1 VSSQLLHEAFFTD
14 YHEEAAQ
21 ILETFQVPDILRLM
35 QSTTGKNVANLLACM
50 SPVVAAEVIT
60 AMSTDLL
67 AQTLPEMSPA
77 IAASLLQRLDENL
90 WNAILNRIPSR
101 HANEIRSYMEYPP
114 DSVGSLMD
122 PGVFALPEDLTVEEA
137 MAQVR
142 SRAPKDIHDL
152 YIVDRN
158 HTLVGNLSVRDLLLV
173 EPDER
178 LQSVMH
184 RDLSAIHPLESR
196 EQIVELFSQRL
207 LFTIPVV
214 DLDGHLLGVI
224 RNQDI
229 VKASQEDA
237 TADILT
243 MVGANKDERPLS
255 SVSFSVRKRLPWLQ
269 LNLLTAFLAAFVVGI
284 FESTIAQFT
293 ALAVLLP
300 IVAGQSGNTGAQ
312 SLAVVI
318 RGLALRDI
326 RPSEWF
332 QVSGKEVFVAFL
344 NSLAVAGVACLAVAI
359 WSRSLGLTLVI
370 GISMIISM
378 VIAGLSGA
386 MIPMALKALKQDPA
400 QSSSIVLTTV
410 TDVVGFLSFL
420 GLATLFS
427 SFLEF

>member
-1 VSSQLLHEAFFTD
+1 MAYQLLHEEFFTN

-35 QSTTGKNVANLLACM
+35 QFTTGKNVANLLACM

-77 IAASLLQRLDENL
+77 RAASLLQRLDENL

-101 HANEIRSYMEYPP
+101 HANQIRSYMEYPP

-122 PGVFALPEDLTVEEA
+122 PGVFTLPEDLTVGEA

-158 HTLVGNLSVRDLLLV
+158 QTLVGKLSVRDLLLI

-269 LNLLTAFLAAFVVGI
+269 INLLTAFLAAFVVGI

-326 RPSEWF
+326 RPSEWAR
-332 QVSGKEVFVAFL
+332 VSGKEVFVAFL
-344 NSLAVAGVACLAVAI
+344 NSLAVAGVACLAVAL
-359 WSRSLGLTLVI
+359 WSRSFGLTLVI
-370 GISMIISM
+370 GVSMVISM

-386 MIPMALKALKQDPA
+386 IIPMALKALKQDPA
-400 QSSSIVLTTV
+400 QSSSIVLTTI

-427 SFLEF
+427 RFMEL

>member
-1 VSSQLLHEAFFTD
+1 MAHQLLHEEFFTN

-21 ILETFQVPDILRLM
+21 ILETFQITDILRLM
-35 QSTTGKNVANLLACM
+35 QSTTGKNIANLLACM

-67 AQTLPEMSPA
+67 SQTLPEMSPA
-77 IAASLLQRLDENL
+77 IAASLLQRLDEHL
-90 WNAILNRIPSR
+90 SNAILTRIPSR
-101 HANEIRSYMEYPP
+101 HAQEIRSYMEYPP
-114 DSVGSLMD
+114 DSVGGLMD
-122 PGVFALPEDLTVEEA
+122 PGVFTVPEDLTVEEA

-158 HTLVGNLSVRDLLLV
+158 QTLVGKLSVRDLLLI

-284 FESTIAQFT
+284 FETTIAQFT

-326 RPSEWF
+326 RPSEWLR
-332 QVSGKEVFVAFL
+332 VSGKEVFVAFL
-344 NSLAVAGVACLAVAI
+344 NSLAVAGVACLAVAL

-370 GISMIISM
+370 GVSMVISM

-386 MIPMALKALKQDPA
+386 IIPMALKASKQDPA
-400 QSSSIVLTTV
+400 QSSSIVLTTI

-427 SFLEF
+427 GFMEL

>member
-1 VSSQLLHEAFFTD
+1 MSSQLLHEAFFTD

-35 QSTTGKNVANLLACM
+35 QSTTGKNIANLLACM

-101 HANEIRSYMEYPP
+101 HANEIRSYMEYPL

-122 PGVFALPEDLTVEEA
+122 PGVFTVPEDLTVEEA

-158 HTLVGNLSVRDLLLV
+158 QTLVGKLSVRDLLLI

-229 VKASQEDA
+229 VKASQEAA

-332 QVSGKEVFVAFL
+332 RISGKEVFVAFL
-344 NSLAVAGVACLAVAI
+344 NSLAVAATACLAVAL
-359 WSRSLGLTLVI
+359 WSRSIGLTLVI
-370 GISMIISM
+370 GVSMIISM
-378 VIAGLSGA
+378 VIA
-386 MIPMALKALKQDPA
+386 
-400 QSSSIVLTTV
+400 
-410 TDVVGFLSFL
+410 
-420 GLATLFS
+420 
-427 SFLEF
+427 

>member
-1 VSSQLLHEAFFTD
+1 MAYQLLHEEFFTN

-35 QSTTGKNVANLLACM
+35 QSTTGKNIANLLGCM
-50 SPVVAAEVIT
+50 SPIVAAEVIT
-60 AMSTDLL
+60 AMSTELL

-90 WNAILNRIPSR
+90 WKAILSRIPER
-101 HANEIRSYMEYPP
+101 YANDIRSYMEYPP

-122 PGVFALPEDLTVEEA
+122 PGVFTLPEDLMVEEA
-137 MAQVR
+137 MTQVR

-158 HTLVGNLSVRDLLLV
+158 QTLVGKLSVRDLLLI

-243 MVGANKDERPLS
+243 MVGANKDERPRS
-255 SVSFSVRKRLPWLQ
+255 SVAFSVRKRLPWLQ
-269 LNLLTAFLAAFVVGI
+269 LNLLTAFVAAFVVGI

-326 RPSEWF
+326 RPSEWYR
-332 QVSGKEVFVAFL
+332 VSGKEVFVAFV
-344 NSLAVAGVACLAVAI
+344 NSLAVAGTACLAVAL

-370 GISMIISM
+370 GVSMIISM

-386 MIPMALKALKQDPA
+386 IIPMALKALKQDPA

-427 SFLEF
+427 NFMEL

>member
-1 VSSQLLHEAFFTD
+1 MSYQLLHETFFTN

-35 QSTTGKNVANLLACM
+35 QATTGKNAANLLACM
-50 SPVVAAEVIT
+50 SPVVAAEVMM
-60 AMSTDLL
+60 AMSTELL
-67 AQTLPEMSPA
+67 FRTLPEMSPA
-77 IAASLLQRLDENL
+77 IAASLLQRLEEPL
-90 WNAILNRIPSR
+90 LTSILNRIPPR
-101 HANEIRSYMEYPP
+101 TANQIRSYMEYPP

-122 PGVFALPEDLTVEEA
+122 PGVFTVPEDLTVEEA

-158 HTLVGNLSVRDLLLV
+158 QKLVGKLSVRDLLLI

-178 LQSVMH
+178 LQSVMY

-229 VKASQEDA
+229 IKASQEDA

-326 RPSEWF
+326 RPSEWLR
-332 QVSGKEVFVAFL
+332 VSGKEVLVAFL
-344 NSLAVAGVACLAVAI
+344 NGLAVAATACFAVAL
-359 WSRSLGLTLVI
+359 WSRSFGLTLVI
-370 GISMIISM
+370 GVSMIISM

-386 MIPMALKALKQDPA
+386 IIPMILKALKQDPA

-410 TDVVGFLSFL
+410 TDVVGFFSFL
-420 GLATLFS
+420 GLATVFS
-427 SFLEF
+427 SFIEL

>member
-1 VSSQLLHEAFFTD
+1 MAHQLLHEEFFSN

-21 ILETFQVPDILRLM
+21 ILETFQIPDILRLM
-35 QSTTGKNVANLLACM
+35 QSTTGKNIANLLACM

-67 AQTLPEMSPA
+67 VQTLPEMSPA
-77 IAASLLQRLDENL
+77 IAASLLKRLDEPL
-90 WNAILNRIPSR
+90 WNAILTRIPSR
-101 HANEIRSYMEYPP
+101 HANEIRSYMEYPL

-122 PGVFALPEDLTVEEA
+122 PGVFTLPEDLTVEEA

-158 HTLVGNLSVRDLLLV
+158 QTLVGKLSVRDLLLI

-196 EQIVELFSQRL
+196 EQIVELCSQRL

-243 MVGANKDERPLS
+243 MVGAYKDERPLS

-326 RPSEWF
+326 RPSEWLR
-332 QVSGKEVFVAFL
+332 VSGKEVFVAFL
-344 NSLAVAGVACLAVAI
+344 NSLAVAGVACLAVAL
-359 WSRSLGLTLVI
+359 WSRSIGLTLVI
-370 GISMIISM
+370 GVSMIISM

-386 MIPMALKALKQDPA
+386 IIPMALKASKQDPA

-427 SFLEF
+427 SFMDL

>member
-1 VSSQLLHEAFFTD
+1 MSSQVLHEAFFSN
-14 YHEEAAQ
+14 YHAEAAQ
-21 ILETFQVPDILRLM
+21 ILENFQVPDILRLI
-35 QSTTGKNVANLLACM
+35 QSTTGKNAANLLACM
-50 SPVVAAEVIT
+50 SPPVATEVLM

-67 AQTLPEMSPA
+67 ARTLPEMSPA
-77 IAASLLQRLDENL
+77 IAASLLQRLDKDL
-90 WNAILNRIPSR
+90 WMAILNRIASR
-101 HANEIRSYMEYPP
+101 NANEIRSYMEYPL

-122 PGVFALPEDLTVEEA
+122 PNVFTLPEDLTVEAA

-142 SRAPKDIHDL
+142 IHGPKDIHDL
-152 YIVDRN
+152 YIVDR
-158 HTLVGNLSVRDLLLV
+158 HHVLVGRLSVRDLLLI

-196 EQIVELFSQRL
+196 EQIVELFSERL

-214 DLDGHLLGVI
+214 DLDGNLLGVI

-229 VKASQEDA
+229 IKASQEDA

-269 LNLLTAFLAAFVVGI
+269 LNLLTAFFAAFVVGI

-300 IVAGQSGNTGAQ
+300 VVAGQSGNTGAQ

-326 RPSEWF
+326 RPSQWLR
-332 QVSGKEVFVAFL
+332 VSGKEVYVSFL
-344 NSLAVAGVACLAVAI
+344 NGLAVAATACVAVAL
-359 WSRSLGLTLVI
+359 WSQSFGLTLVI
-370 GISMIISM
+370 GVSMIVSM

-386 MIPMALKALKQDPA
+386 VIPMTLKALKQDPA

-410 TDVVGFLSFL
+410 TDVVGFFSFL

-427 SFLEF
+427 SLLSS

>member
-1 VSSQLLHEAFFTD
+1 
-14 YHEEAAQ
+14 
-21 ILETFQVPDILRLM
+21 
-35 QSTTGKNVANLLACM
+35 
-50 SPVVAAEVIT
+50 
-60 AMSTDLL
+60 
-67 AQTLPEMSPA
+67 
-77 IAASLLQRLDENL
+77 
-90 WNAILNRIPSR
+90 
-101 HANEIRSYMEYPP
+101 
-114 DSVGSLMD
+114 
-122 PGVFALPEDLTVEEA
+122 
-137 MAQVR
+137 
-142 SRAPKDIHDL
+142 
-152 YIVDRN
+152 
-158 HTLVGNLSVRDLLLV
+158 
-173 EPDER
+173 
-178 LQSVMH
+178 MH

-196 EQIVELFSQRL
+196 QQIVELCSQRL
-207 LFTIPVV
+207 LFTVPVV

-243 MVGANKDERPLS
+243 MVGAYKDERPLS

-326 RPSEWF
+326 RPSQWF
-332 QVSGKEVFVAFL
+332 RISGKEVFVAFL
-344 NSLAVAGVACLAVAI
+344 NSLAVAATACLAVAL
-359 WSRSLGLTLVI
+359 WSRSIGLTLVI
-370 GISMIISM
+370 GISMVISM

-386 MIPMALKALKQDPA
+386 IIPMALKAIKQDPA

-410 TDVVGFLSFL
+410 TDIVGFLSFL

-427 SFLEF
+427 SFMEL

>member
-1 VSSQLLHEAFFTD
+1 MSSQVLHEAFFSN
-14 YHEEAAQ
+14 YHAEAAQ
-21 ILETFQVPDILRLM
+21 ILENFQVPDILRLI
-35 QSTTGKNVANLLACM
+35 QSTTGKNAANLLACM
-50 SPVVAAEVIT
+50 SPPVATEVIM

-67 AQTLPEMSPA
+67 ARTLPEMSPA
-77 IAASLLQRLDENL
+77 IAASLLQRLEKDL
-90 WNAILNRIPSR
+90 WMAILNRIASR
-101 HANEIRSYMEYPP
+101 NANEIRSYMEYPL

-122 PGVFALPEDLTVEEA
+122 PNVFTLPEDLTVEAA

-142 SRAPKDIHDL
+142 IHGPKDIHDV
-152 YIVDRN
+152 YIVDR
-158 HTLVGNLSVRDLLLV
+158 HHVLVGRLSVRDLLLI

-196 EQIVELFSQRL
+196 EQIVELFSERL

-229 VKASQEDA
+229 IKASQEDA

-300 IVAGQSGNTGAQ
+300 VVAGQSGNTGAQ

-326 RPSEWF
+326 RPSEWLR
-332 QVSGKEVFVAFL
+332 VSGKEVYVSFL
-344 NSLAVAGVACLAVAI
+344 NGLAVAATACVAVAL
-359 WSRSLGLTLVI
+359 WSQSFGLTLVI
-370 GISMIISM
+370 GVSMIVSM

-386 MIPMALKALKQDPA
+386 VIPMTLKALKQDPA

-410 TDVVGFLSFL
+410 TDVVGFFSFL

-427 SFLEF
+427 SLLAS